1 MRNPAAYW
9 AAALFAAAGL
19 LAAPCRA
26 SEPMSATGDVGN
38 TSYTA
43 LPFQKQVYDLCFN
56 CSPDLEPAE
65 LFFQA
70 NQKSPFN
77 DPAKMAQTHEDVAAK
92 EKAGVIPSAGIQRWE
107 STFAAS
113 FPKGTYPGEP
123 DWVDADREKGL
134 AQMPEFTAWRDWVA
148 GHPQYLDMAAD
159 GGAMPVA
166 FRAWGGSWGHISPL
180 TPLDVKDCPQD
191 ARTGCDWGDA
201 YAYRWAQ
208 SSAKAGA
215 YGLILSDFTD
225 SQPGFASNTHDFN
238 PRIVAAFVAAG
249 TPYDDG
255 VSFSSPLPDQANWIV
270 STQYNRWNDF
280 IAAGYAKFY
289 AALIA
294 RVGAA
299 TGKKAL
305 IVDQCGLT
313 PAARRL
319 FGTDARITAQKLP
332 PQNYLCMWDD
342 HVTQVD
348 RAGPIES
355 PPVQELA
362 GFVLAAARE
371 PLIRNGANLE
381 ADDEAYRAAIAK
393 FYPALSAQDQR
404 EVGDRLLK
412 RLWIW
417 SAWAHIAD
425 RSGKV
430 RRAIAFASRDYWD
443 GGSLAAL
450 DPLAKV
456 LRSTVP
462 ARPFGPALY
471 YSVAVERAVEQAA
484 AKKVGTRDEEIP
496 AYLPAVDLREL
507 IDGGAPVGYYVS
519 DAALGAIG
527 KDHVRNNAPSAW
539 IVPDAD
545 GLLPPAEQSALQA
558 VAPVATSAEALA
570 ALPNQ
575 PLKLPK
581 GLSGFG
587 FYDADGALILVIG
600 NPDTR
605 PDAKSVSGMV
615 QLANLEVADGGHQLR
630 NKLTGTSQQIAVS
643 GHTAAFPVDVP
654 RWDTI
659 ILSLGQS

>member
-1 MRNPAAYW
+1 MRNAAVYW
-9 AAALFAAAGL
+9 AAALFAAASL
-19 LAAPCRA
+19 SAAPGWA
-26 SEPMSATGDVGN
+26 SEPMSADGDVGN

-70 NQKSPFN
+70 NPKSPFN

-134 AQMPEFTAWRDWVA
+134 ARMPEFAAWRDWIA

-180 TPLDVKDCPQD
+180 TPLDTKDCPHD
-191 ARTGCDWGDA
+191 ARASCDWGDF
-201 YAYRWAQ
+201 YAYRWAL
-208 SSAKAGA
+208 SSAKTGA

-249 TPYDDG
+249 APYDGG
-255 VSFSSPLPDQANWIV
+255 VSSSSPLPDQANWIV

-280 IAAGYAKFY
+280 LAAGYAKFY
-289 AALIA
+289 AALIT

-319 FGTDARITAQKLP
+319 FGTDARIIAQKLP

-342 HVTQVD
+342 HVIQVD

-393 FYPALSAQDQR
+393 FYPTLSAEDQR

-471 YSVAVERAVEQAA
+471 YSGAVERAIEQAA

-507 IDGGAPVGYYVS
+507 IDGGALVGYYVS

-527 KDHVRNNAPSAW
+527 KDHARNMPSAW

-545 GLLPPAEQSALQA
+545 GLLPSAEQSALQA

-570 ALPNQ
+570 ALPDQ

-587 FYDADGALILVIG
+587 FYDAGGALILVIG

-605 PDAKSVSGMV
+605 PDAKSVSGTV
-615 QLANLEVADGGHQLR
+615 QLANLEVADGAHQLR

-643 GHTAAFPVDVP
+643 GRSATFPVDVS

-659 ILSLGQS
+659 VLSLVQS

>member
-9 AAALFAAAGL
+9 AAALFAVAGFSV
-19 LAAPCRA
+19 AQA
-26 SEPMSATGDVGN
+26 SEPMSVEGDVGE

-70 NQKSPFN
+70 NPRSPLN
-77 DPAKMAQTHEDVAAK
+77 DLAKMAQTREDAVAK
-92 EKAGVIPSAGIQRWE
+92 EQARIIPSAGIQRWE
-107 STFAAS
+107 ATFAAS
-113 FPKGTYPGEP
+113 FSKGTFAGEP
-123 DWVDADREKGL
+123 DWVDADREKGF
-134 AQMPEFTAWRDWVA
+134 ARMPEFIAWRDWIA

-159 GGAMPVA
+159 GGTMPVA
-166 FRAWGGSWGHISPL
+166 FRTWGGSWGHISPL
-180 TPLDVKDCPQD
+180 TPLDANDCPPD
-191 ARTGCDWGDA
+191 ARGGCDWGDA
-201 YAYRWAQ
+201 YAWRWAQ
-208 SSAKAGA
+208 SSAKTGA
-215 YGLILSDFTD
+215 YGLILSDFSD
-225 SQPGFASNTHDFN
+225 SQPGFTSNIHDFN

-249 TPYDDG
+249 TPYDGG
-255 VSFSSPLPDQANWIV
+255 VTPSGPPADQANWIV
-270 STQYNRWNDF
+270 STHYNRWNDF

-289 AALIA
+289 AALIS

-319 FGTDARITAQKLP
+319 FGTDARIAAQQLP
-332 PQNYLCMWDD
+332 TRNYLCMWDD
-342 HVTQVD
+342 HVIQAD
-348 RAGPIES
+348 RAGPIAS
-355 PPVQELA
+355 PPVEELA

-381 ADDEAYRAAIAK
+381 ADDEAYRTAVAK
-393 FYPALSAQDQR
+393 FYPALSIHDQR

-443 GGSLAAL
+443 GGSLVTL

-456 LRSTVP
+456 LRATVP

-471 YSVAVERAVEQAA
+471 YSVTVERAVEQAA
-484 AKKVGTRDEEIP
+484 ARKVMTRDEEIP
-496 AYLPAVDLREL
+496 TYLPAADLRKL

-527 KDHVRNNAPSAW
+527 QDHARNAPSAW
-539 IVPDAD
+539 IVPDAG
-545 GLLPPAEQSALQA
+545 GLLPPAEQSALKA
-558 VAPVATSAEALA
+558 VAPVVTSADALA
-570 ALPNQ
+570 ALPDQ

-587 FYDADGALILVIG
+587 FYDGSGALILVIG
-600 NPDTR
+600 NPDTG
-605 PDAKSVSGMV
+605 PDAKPVSGAV
-615 QLANLEVADGGHQLR
+615 QLAQLEGADGLRQLR
-630 NKLTGTSQQIAVS
+630 NPLTGTTQQITVS
-643 GHTAAFPVDVP
+643 GHSAALPVNVA

-659 ILSLGQS
+659 ILSLAQS

>member
-1 MRNPAAYW
+1 MRSPAAYW
-9 AAALFAAAGL
+9 AAALFAVAGL
-19 LAAPCRA
+19 SAASA
-26 SEPMSATGDVGN
+26 SEPMSVEGDVGE

-70 NQKSPFN
+70 NPKSPFN
-77 DPAKMAQTHEDVAAK
+77 DATKMAQTHEDTAAK
-92 EKAGVIPSAGIQRWE
+92 EQAGIIPSAGIQRWE
-107 STFAAS
+107 ATFAAS
-113 FPKGTYPGEP
+113 FAKGTFAGEP
-123 DWVDADREKGL
+123 DWVDADREKGF
-134 AQMPEFTAWRDWVA
+134 AQMPEFIAWRDWIA

-159 GGAMPVA
+159 GGTMPIA

-180 TPLDVKDCPQD
+180 TPLEAKDCPQD
-191 ARTGCDWGDA
+191 AAGVCDWGDT
-201 YAYRWAQ
+201 YAWRWAL
-208 SSAKAGA
+208 SSAKTGA
-215 YGLILSDFTD
+215 YGLILSDFSD
-225 SQPGFASNTHDFN
+225 SQPGFASNIHDFN

-249 TPYDDG
+249 APYDAG
-255 VSFSSPLPDQANWIV
+255 VSPDSPLADQANWIV
-270 STQYNRWNDF
+270 STHYIRWNDF

-319 FGTDARITAQKLP
+319 FGTDARIAAQQLSP
-332 PQNYLCMWDD
+332 RNYVCMWDD
-342 HVTQVD
+342 HVIQAD
-348 RAGPIES
+348 RSGPIAS

-381 ADDEAYRAAIAK
+381 ADDEAYWTAIAK
-393 FYPALSAQDQR
+393 FYPALSIQNQR
-404 EVGDRLLK
+404 EVGNRLLK

-443 GGSLAAL
+443 GGSLASL
-450 DPLAKV
+450 DPLTKV
-456 LRSTVP
+456 LRSIVP

-484 AKKVGTRDEEIP
+484 ARKVMTRDEEIST
-496 AYLPAVDLREL
+496 YLPAADLREL

-527 KDHVRNNAPSAW
+527 RNRARNAPSAW

-558 VAPVATSAEALA
+558 VAPVVSSAEALA
-570 ALPNQ
+570 ALPDQ

-587 FYDADGALILVIG
+587 FYDAGGALILVIG
-600 NPDTR
+600 NPDTG
-605 PDAKSVSGMV
+605 PDAKPVSGTV
-615 QLANLEVADGGHQLR
+615 QLAKLEIADGIHMLR
-630 NKLTGTSQQIAVS
+630 SPLTGTSQQITVS
-643 GHTAAFPVDVP
+643 GHGVAFPVDVA

-659 ILSLGQS
+659 ILSLAQS

>member
-9 AAALFAAAGL
+9 VAALFAAASL
-19 LAAPCRA
+19 SEATAWA
-26 SEPMSATGDVGN
+26 SEPMSAEGNVGK

-43 LPFQKQVYDLCFN
+43 LPFQKQVYDLCFG

-70 NQKSPFN
+70 NPRSPFN
-77 DPAKMAQTHEDVAAK
+77 DAAKMAQTHEDAAAK
-92 EKAGVIPSAGIQRWE
+92 EKVGVIPSAGIQRWE
-107 STFAAS
+107 ATFAAS
-113 FPKGTYPGEP
+113 FPKGTFAGEP
-123 DWVDADREKGL
+123 DWVDADREKGF
-134 AQMPEFTAWRDWVA
+134 AQMPDFIAWRDWIA

-159 GGAMPVA
+159 GGTMPIA

-180 TPLDVKDCPQD
+180 TPLDAEDCPQD
-191 ARTGCDWGDA
+191 THANCDWGDA
-201 YAYRWAQ
+201 YAYRWAL
-208 SSAKAGA
+208 SSAKTGA
-215 YGLILSDFTD
+215 YGLILSDFSD
-225 SQPGFASNTHDFN
+225 SQPSFASNIHDFN

-249 TPYDDG
+249 TPYDEG
-255 VSFSSPLPDQANWIV
+255 ISVTSPLPDQANWIV
-270 STQYNRWNDF
+270 LSHYNKWNDF

-299 TGKKAL
+299 TGKKPL

-319 FGTDARITAQKLP
+319 FGTDARIAAQQLP

-342 HVTQVD
+342 HVMQAD
-348 RAGPIES
+348 RAGPIEAS
-355 PPVQELA
+355 PVQELA

-381 ADDEAYRAAIAK
+381 ADDEAYRTAIAK
-393 FYPALSAQDQR
+393 FYPTLNARDQR
-404 EVGDRLLK
+404 EVGEKLLK

-417 SAWAHIAD
+417 STWAHIAD

-443 GGSLAAL
+443 GGSLAVL

-471 YSVAVERAVEQAA
+471 YSVAVERAVEQTA
-484 AKKVGTRDEEIP
+484 AKKIGTRNEEIP
-496 AYLPAVDLREL
+496 AYLPAADLQEL
-507 IDGGAPVGYYVS
+507 IDDGAPVGYYVS
-519 DAALGAIG
+519 DAALSMIG
-527 KDHVRNNAPSAW
+527 KDRARNAPSAW
-539 IVPDAD
+539 IVIGAD
-545 GLLPPAEQSALQA
+545 GPLPATEQSALQT
-558 VAPVATSAEALA
+558 VAPITTSAEALA
-570 ALPNQ
+570 ALPDQ
-575 PLKLPK
+575 PLKLSK

-587 FYDADGALILVIG
+587 FYDGAGALILVIG
-600 NPDTR
+600 NPATK
-605 PDAKSVSGMV
+605 PDAQSVSGTV
-615 QLANLEVADGGHQLR
+615 QLAKLEVADGVHQLH
-630 NKLTGTSQQIAVS
+630 NLLTGTSQQIAVS
-643 GHTAAFPVDVP
+643 GHSAVLPVDIS

-659 ILSLGQS
+659 VLSLAQS

>member
-1 MRNPAAYW
+1 MRSPAAYW
-9 AAALFAAAGL
+9 AVALFAVAGL
-19 LAAPCRA
+19 SAASA
-26 SEPMSATGDVGN
+26 SEPMSAEGDVGE
-38 TSYTA
+38 TSYTN

-70 NQKSPFN
+70 NPKSPFN
-77 DPAKMAQTHEDVAAK
+77 DSAKMAQTREDATAK
-92 EKAGVIPSAGIQRWE
+92 EKAGTIPSAGIQRWE
-107 STFAAS
+107 ATFAAS
-113 FPKGTYPGEP
+113 FAKGTFASEP
-123 DWVDADREKGL
+123 DWVDADRDKGFSH
-134 AQMPEFTAWRDWVA
+134 MPEFIAWRDWIA

-159 GGAMPVA
+159 GGTMPVA

-180 TPLDVKDCPQD
+180 TPLDANDCPPD
-191 ARTGCDWGDA
+191 ARGGCDWGDA
-201 YAYRWAQ
+201 YAWRWAL
-208 SSAKAGA
+208 SSAKTGA
-215 YGLILSDFTD
+215 YGLILSDFSD
-225 SQPGFASNTHDFN
+225 SQPGFASNVHDFN

-249 TPYDDG
+249 VPYDGD
-255 VSFSSPLPDQANWIV
+255 VSASSPLPDKANWIV
-270 STQYNRWNDF
+270 SSHYDRWNDF
-280 IAAGYAKFY
+280 IATGYAKFY

-313 PAARRL
+313 SAARRL
-319 FGTDARITAQKLP
+319 FGIDARIVVQQLP
-332 PQNYLCMWDD
+332 PRNYLCMWDD
-342 HVTQVD
+342 HVIQAD
-348 RAGPIES
+348 RAGPIVS
-355 PPVQELA
+355 PPIQELA

-381 ADDEAYRAAIAK
+381 ADDEAYRTAIAK
-393 FYPALSAQDQR
+393 FYPALSSQDQR

-417 SAWAHIAD
+417 STWAHIAD

-471 YSVAVERAVEQAA
+471 YSVAVERAIEQAA
-484 AKKVGTRDEEIP
+484 ARKAGTRDDEIQT
-496 AYLPAVDLREL
+496 YLPAADLQEL
-507 IDGGAPVGYYVS
+507 IDGGMPVGYYVS

-527 KDHVRNNAPSAW
+527 KDGARNAPSAW
-539 IVPDAD
+539 IVPDGV
-545 GLLPPAEQSALQA
+545 GLLPPAEQTALQT
-558 VAPVATSAEALA
+558 VAPVATSAETLA
-570 ALPNQ
+570 ELPDQ

-587 FYDADGALILVIG
+587 FYDAGGALILVIG
-600 NPDTR
+600 NPDTG
-605 PDAKSVSGMV
+605 PDAKSVSGTV
-615 QLANLEVADGGHQLR
+615 QLAQLEGADGIRQVR
-630 NKLTGTSQQIAVS
+630 NPLTGTSRQIAVS
-643 GHTAAFPVDVP
+643 GHSAALPVNVA

-659 ILSLGQS
+659 ILSLAQS